1 MKAFYKI
8 LYYLKRISFYF
19 FLFLMLY
26 GIAAFSFSKITVNS
40 EADANEKEVTIYIK
54 TNGVHTDIVVPLKN
68 EVKDWTKVVKLEKTK
83 SKDTTM
89 AYVAFG
95 WGDKGFYLNT
105 PQWSDLKYSTA
116 FNAAFGLGDS
126 AIHATFFRTINEDR
140 DCIRIEISKANYQ
153 KLIDYIEDSFLM
165 DSNQDPIFI
174 SATTYGLNDSFYEAK
189 GRYSLF
195 HTCNTWANSAL
206 KSANLKAALWTVTD
220 TGIFCHYQ

>member
-1 MKAFYKI
+1 MKVFYKI

>member
-1 MKAFYKI
+1 
-8 LYYLKRISFYF
+8 
-19 FLFLMLY
+19 LFLILY